1 MELKDIFEMILS
13 EQVLEGLGFVLC
25 VTFLWGLFFGGGIN
39 QLIEL
44 FGIALY
50 G

>member
-1 MELKDIFEMILS
+1 MEIKDILEMILS
-13 EQVLEGLGFVLC
+13 DQVVEGLGFVFC
-25 VTFLWGLFFGGGIN
+25 VALLWTLFFGGGIN